1 LRRNS
6 SGAFVFCKHDL
17 AGVTSLGDDGQEY
30 NAEQLVGTRIE
41 KRGTM
46 LSTKANR
53 WSAVFAVLILLAATM
68 SAKTRVDKRA
78 FGHAPDGTPVD
89 LYSLADGKVEV
100 RIMTYGGIVVSLR
113 TPDRN
118 GKLDDVVLGCD
129 SVEKYVAQTA
139 HFGGIIGRYAN
150 RIAHGSFQLDG
161 HTYSTPKNDGDNTL
175 HGGIRSFDKVVWVAR
190 EIPDGIELTYVSK
203 DGDQGFPGNLS
214 MTVRYTLSGGTLR
227 MEYSAI
233 TDKDTVLNLTNH
245 SYFNLAGQG
254 KGDVLGHVLK
264 IDASR
269 ITPVDATLI
278 PTGELKSVEGTPFDF
293 RTPHAIGE
301 RIDAD
306 DPQIR
311 LGHGYDHN
319 FVLDH
324 APGQLAEAAEVYEP
338 TTGRILR
345 VLTTEPGM
353 QLYTA
358 NFLDGSITGK
368 EGRVYKRRYAFCLE
382 TEHFPDSPNHPSFP
396 STELQPGQTF
406 HSVTV
411 FEFST
416 GKR

>member
-1 LRRNS
+1 M
-6 SGAFVFCKHDL
+6 L
-17 AGVTSLGDDGQEY
+17 ANKSH
-30 NAEQLVGTRIE
+30 
-41 KRGTM
+41 
-46 LSTKANR
+46 R
-53 WSAVFAVLILLAATM
+53 WFAVFAVLLMLTATVA
-68 SAKTRVDKRA
+68 AKTRVAKQE
-78 FGHAPDGTPVD
+78 FGHAPDGTAVD
-89 LYSLADGKVEV
+89 LYSLTDGKVEV
-100 RIMTYGGIVVSLR
+100 RIITYGGIIVSLR

-161 HTYSTPKNDGDNTL
+161 HTYSIPKNDGDNAL
-175 HGGIRSFDKVVWVAR
+175 HGGIRGFDKVVWGAKQ
-190 EIPDGIELTYVSK
+190 IPDGIELTYVSK

-214 MTVRYTLSGGTLR
+214 TTVRYTLRGGALR
-227 MEYSAI
+227 MEYSAAS
-233 TDKDTVLNLTNH
+233 DKDTVLNLTNH

-254 KGDVLGHVLK
+254 NGDVLKHVLK

-269 ITPVDATLI
+269 MTPVDATLI
-278 PTGELKSVEGTPFDF
+278 PTGELKPVEGTPFDF
-293 RTPHAIGE
+293 RTTHAIGE

-306 DPQIR
+306 DPQLR

-324 APGQLAEAAEVYEP
+324 AAGQLTEAAEVYEP
-338 TTGRILR
+338 STGRILR
-345 VLTTEPGM
+345 VRTTEPGV
-353 QLYTA
+353 QLYTG

-368 EGRVYKRRYAFCLE
+368 EGRVYNRRFAFCLE
-382 TEHFPDSPNHPSFP
+382 TQHYPDSPNHPSFP
-396 STELQPGQTF
+396 STELKPGQTF

-416 GKR
+416 GTR

>member
-1 LRRNS
+1 
-6 SGAFVFCKHDL
+6 
-17 AGVTSLGDDGQEY
+17 
-30 NAEQLVGTRIE
+30 
-41 KRGTM
+41 M

-53 WSAVFAVLILLAATM
+53 WFAVFAALMMLTATM
-68 SAKTRVDKRA
+68 TAKTRVDKQA
-78 FGHAPDGTPVD
+78 FGHTPEGTPVD

-100 RIMTYGGIVVSLR
+100 RIMTYGGIIVSVR

-150 RIAHGSFQLDG
+150 RIAHGTFQLDG
-161 HTYSTPKNDGDNTL
+161 KTYSVPKNDGDNAL
-175 HGGIRSFDKVVWVAR
+175 HGGIRGFDKVVWGAKQ
-190 EIPDGIELTYVSK
+190 IQDGIELTYVSK

-214 MTVRYTLSGGTLR
+214 TTVRYTLSGGALR
-227 MEYSAI
+227 IEYSAT
-233 TDKDTVLNLTNH
+233 TDKDTVLTLTNH
-245 SYFNLAGQG
+245 SYFNLKGQG

-278 PTGELKSVEGTPFDF
+278 PTGELKSIGGTPFDF
-293 RTPHAIGE
+293 RTPHAVGE

-306 DPQIR
+306 DPQLR

-345 VLTTEPGM
+345 VLTTEPAV
-353 QLYTA
+353 QLYTG

-368 EGRVYKRRYAFCLE
+368 EGRVYNRRFALCLE
-382 TEHFPDSPNHPSFP
+382 TQHFPDSPNHPSFP
-396 STELQPGQTF
+396 STELKPGQEF

-411 FEFST
+411 FQFSA

>member
-1 LRRNS
+1 
-6 SGAFVFCKHDL
+6 
-17 AGVTSLGDDGQEY
+17 
-30 NAEQLVGTRIE
+30 
-41 KRGTM
+41 M
-46 LSTKANR
+46 LSNKANR
-53 WSAVFAVLILLAATM
+53 WFAVFAALMMLTATM
-68 SAKTRVDKRA
+68 TAKTRVDKQA
-78 FGHAPDGTPVD
+78 FGHTPEGTAVD

-100 RIMTYGGIVVSLR
+100 RIMTYGGIIVSVR

-150 RIAHGSFQLDG
+150 RIAHGTFQLDG
-161 HTYSTPKNDGDNTL
+161 KTYSVPKNDGDNAL
-175 HGGIRSFDKVVWVAR
+175 HGGIRGFDKVVWGAKQ
-190 EIPDGIELTYVSK
+190 IQDGIELTYVSK

-214 MTVRYTLSGGTLR
+214 TTVRYTLSGGALR
-227 MEYSAI
+227 IEYSAT
-233 TDKDTVLNLTNH
+233 TDKDTVLTLTNH
-245 SYFNLAGQG
+245 SYFNLKGQG
-254 KGDVLGHVLK
+254 RGDVLGHVLK

-278 PTGELKSVEGTPFDF
+278 PTGELKSIGGTPFDF

-306 DPQIR
+306 DPQLH

-345 VLTTEPGM
+345 VLTTEPAV
-353 QLYTA
+353 QFYTG

-368 EGRVYKRRYAFCLE
+368 EGRVYNRRFALCLE
-382 TEHFPDSPNHPSFP
+382 TQHFPDSPNHPTFP
-396 STELQPGQTF
+396 STELKPGQEF

-411 FEFST
+411 FQFSA
-416 GKR
+416 GQR

>member
-1 LRRNS
+1 M
-6 SGAFVFCKHDL
+6 L
-17 AGVTSLGDDGQEY
+17 ANKSH
-30 NAEQLVGTRIE
+30 
-41 KRGTM
+41 
-46 LSTKANR
+46 R
-53 WSAVFAVLILLAATM
+53 WFAVSAVLMMLTATM
-68 SAKTRVDKRA
+68 AAKTHVAKQA
-78 FGHAPDGTPVD
+78 FGHAPDGTAVD
-89 LYSLADGKVEV
+89 LYSLTDGKIEV

-139 HFGGIIGRYAN
+139 HFGGIVGRYAN
-150 RIAHGSFQLDG
+150 RIAHGSFQVDG

-175 HGGIRSFDKVVWVAR
+175 HGGTRGFDKVVWEAKQ
-190 EIPDGIELTYVSK
+190 IPDGIELTYVSK
-203 DGDQGFPGNLS
+203 DGEQGFPGTLTA
-214 MTVRYTLSGGTLR
+214 TVRYTVRGSALR
-227 MEYSAI
+227 MEYSAT

-245 SYFNLAGQG
+245 SYFNLKGQG
-254 KGDVLGHVLK
+254 NGDVLKHVLK

-269 ITPVDATLI
+269 MTPVDATLI

-293 RTPHAIGE
+293 RTARAIGE

-306 DPQIR
+306 DPQLN

-324 APGQLAEAAEVYEP
+324 APDQLAEAAEAYEP
-338 TTGRILR
+338 TTGRLLR
-345 VLTTEPGM
+345 VLTTEPGV

-368 EGRVYKRRYAFCLE
+368 EGRVYNRRYAFCLE
-382 TEHFPDSPNHPSFP
+382 TQHFPDSPNHPAFP
-396 STELQPGQTF
+396 STELKRGQKF

-411 FEFST
+411 LEFST
-416 GKR
+416 ATR